1 MKQHENA
8 YAHSNRQDWWHGDE
22 MLANKNTNTAEVMSL
37 FLYGRGDD
45 CDGKSVETWAEEI
58 RNSTDFLG
66 DLSPGEFQLLLQLIA
81 NQDTTDPLFI
91 SLKSTVKELIN
102 E

>member
-1 MKQHENA
+1 MPQHKSS
-8 YAHSNRQDWWHGDE
+8 YTHGNRHDWWHGDE
-22 MLANKNTNTAEVMSL
+22 MLANLNANTAEVMSL
-37 FLYGRGDD
+37 FLYGQSED

-66 DLSPGEFQLLLQLIA
+66 DLSPSEFQLLLQLIA
-81 NQDTTDPLFI
+81 NQDQTDPLFI
-91 SLKSTVKELIN
+91 SLKSTVEALIN